1 MVQYLFNVQREIGG
15 NSAIEIG
22 YLGSRSSE
30 LERMFDRNE
39 VIAGI
44 GSTQDRRPYPEFTR
58 VQTIGNVAEAKY
70 NSLSAKLTRRMSNGF
85 AALIGYTLSKS
96 TDSGS
101 GIRTLNG
108 DALFPQD
115 SNCAANEV
123 SSGCEWGLSV
133 FDVRHRLGSSIIYEL
148 PFGAGKKYMQD
159 GVGGAI
165 LGGWQVT
172 NILSLSSGFAR
183 NPNVGQDR
191 ANIGHGDQRPTVV
204 SGQDPNDGP
213 NTIQQWFNT
222 SAFVLQ
228 PGITYGDA
236 VRNSIT
242 GPGIFNFDM
251 SILRNFTFGG
261 SKSLQFRLEAF
272 NTFNQPVWQDPNTA
286 VTSAQYGTIQS
297 TRKPMR
303 ELQFGVK
310 FGF

>member
-1 MVQYLFNVQREIGG
+1 M
-15 NSAIEIG
+15 
-22 YLGSRSSE
+22 
-30 LERMFDRNE
+30 
-39 VIAGI
+39 
-44 GSTQDRRPYPEFTR
+44 
-58 VQTIGNVAEAKY
+58 QTIGNVAEASY

-108 DALFPQD
+108 EQLFPQN
-115 SNCAANEV
+115 SNCAADEV

-133 FDVRHRLGSSIIYEL
+133 FDVRHRIGSSIIYEL
-148 PFGAGKKYMQD
+148 PFGDGKKYLQD

-183 NPNVGQDR
+183 NPNVGPDR
-191 ANIGHGDQRPTVV
+191 ANIGHGDQRTTVV

-236 VRNSIT
+236 VRNVLPDRGSSTSTCRSCGTSRSAAASLCSSGSRPSIR
-242 GPGIFNFDM
+242 
-251 SILRNFTFGG
+251 SISPSG
-261 SKSLQFRLEAF
+261 K
-272 NTFNQPVWQDPNTA
+272 
-286 VTSAQYGTIQS
+286 IQ
-297 TRKPMR
+297 TQR
-303 ELQFGVK
+303 
-310 FGF
+310 